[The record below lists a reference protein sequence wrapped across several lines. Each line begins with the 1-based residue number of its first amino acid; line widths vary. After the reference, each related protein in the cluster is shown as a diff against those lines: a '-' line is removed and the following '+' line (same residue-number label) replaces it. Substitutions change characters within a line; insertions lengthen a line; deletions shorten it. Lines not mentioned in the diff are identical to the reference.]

1 MRPFLLLVPAM
12 LLGATALEAQTSDDS
27 FEWKGRLAAGKTLEI
42 RGINGD
48 IRVTA
53 AKGDETVVHATK
65 RAKKGDV
72 SSVRVKVEE
81 HAGGVTICAIY
92 PGGSGDDCASGN
104 KGRKG
109 RSDDDDRGDDVVVDF
124 TVEVP
129 AKVRFE
135 GGTVNGGI
143 DAQGLRADAEVS
155 TVNGAIVLATT
166 GVGSAST
173 VNGSVRLRIGS
184 AAWDGRLEAR
194 TVNGS
199 VTVEMPQPSDLD
211 VEAGT
216 LNGSI
221 SSDFPLTL
229 QGKMSPQRIKGTIGK
244 GGRQLRLET
253 VNGDVQLRRA
263 A

>member
-1 MRPFLLLVPAM
+1 MRPFLFLVPAM
-12 LLGATALEAQTSDDS
+12 LLGASALEAQKSDDS
-27 FEWKGRLAAGKTLEI
+27 FEWKGRLAAGRTLEI

-53 AKGDETVVHATK
+53 ARGDEAVAHATK

-72 SSVRVKVEE
+72 SSVKIKVEE
-81 HAGGVTICAIY
+81 HAEGVTICAIY

-104 KGRKG
+104 MGRKG
-109 RSDDDDRGDDVVVDF
+109 RSDDDRGDDVVVDF
-124 TVEVP
+124 TIEVP
-129 AKVRFE
+129 ATVRFE

-166 GVGSAST
+166 GVGSATT
-173 VNGSVRLRIGS
+173 VNGSVRLSIGS

-199 VTVEMPQPSDLD
+199 VTVEMPQPTDLD
-211 VEAGT
+211 VEAST

>member
-1 MRPFLLLVPAM
+1 MRPFLFLVPAM
-12 LLGATALEAQTSDDS
+12 LLGPSALEAQKSDDS
-27 FEWKGRLAAGKTLEI
+27 FDWNGRLAAGKTLEI

-53 AKGDETVVHATK
+53 ARGDEAVVHATK

-72 SSVRVKVEE
+72 SSVKIKVEE
-81 HAGGVTICAIY
+81 HAEGVTICAIY

-109 RSDDDDRGDDVVVDF
+109 RSDDDRGDDVVVDF

-143 DAQGLRADAEVS
+143 DAQGLRADADVS

-166 GVGSAST
+166 GVGSATT

-194 TVNGS
+194 TVNGG
-199 VTVEMPQPSDLD
+199 VTVEMPQPTDLD
-211 VEAGT
+211 VEAST

>member
-1 MRPFLLLVPAM
+1 MRPFLFLVPAM
-12 LLGATALEAQTSDDS
+12 LLGASALEAQKSDDS

-53 AKGDETVVHATK
+53 ARGDEAVVQATK

-72 SSVRVKVEE
+72 SSVKIKVEE
-81 HAGGVTICAIY
+81 HADGVTICAIY

-109 RSDDDDRGDDVVVDF
+109 RSDDDRGDDVVVDF
-124 TVEVP
+124 TIEVP
-129 AKVRFE
+129 ATVRFE

-166 GVGSAST
+166 GVGSATT
-173 VNGSVRLRIGS
+173 VNGSVRLSIGS

-199 VTVEMPQPSDLD
+199 VTVEMPQPTDLD
-211 VEAGT
+211 VEAST

>member
-1 MRPFLLLVPAM
+1 MRPFLFLVPAM
-12 LLGATALEAQTSDDS
+12 LLGASALEAQKSDDS

-53 AKGDETVVHATK
+53 ARGDEAVVQATK

-72 SSVRVKVEE
+72 SSVKIKVEE
-81 HAGGVTICAIY
+81 HADGVTICAIY

-109 RSDDDDRGDDVVVDF
+109 RSDDDRGDDVVVDF

-129 AKVRFE
+129 AQVRFE

-166 GVGSAST
+166 GVGSATT
-173 VNGSVRLRIGS
+173 VNGSVRLSIGS

-199 VTVEMPQPSDLD
+199 VTVEMPQPTDLD
-211 VEAGT
+211 VEAST

>member
-1 MRPFLLLVPAM
+1 MRPFLFLLPAL
-12 LLGATALEAQTSDDS
+12 LLGATALEAQQSDDS
-27 FEWKGRLAAGKTLEI
+27 FDWKGRVAAGKTLEI

-53 AKGDETVVHATK
+53 ARGDEAVVHATK

-72 SSVRVKVEE
+72 SSVRIKVEQ
-81 HAGGVTICAIY
+81 HAEGVTICAIY

-109 RSDDDDRGDDVVVDF
+109 RYDEDRGDDVVVDF

-143 DAQGLRADAEVS
+143 DAQGLRGDAEVS

-166 GVGSAST
+166 GVGSATT

-184 AAWDGRLEAR
+184 AAWEGRLEAKS
-194 TVNGS
+194 VNGS
-199 VTVEMPQPSDLD
+199 VAVEMPQPTDLD
-211 VEAGT
+211 VEAST

>member
-1 MRPFLLLVPAM
+1 MRPFLFLVPAM
-12 LLGATALEAQTSDDS
+12 LLGASALEAQQSDDS
-27 FEWKGRLAAGKTLEI
+27 FDWKGRLAAGKTLEI

-53 AKGDETVVHATK
+53 ARGDEAVVHATK

-72 SSVRVKVEE
+72 SSVRIKVEE
-81 HAGGVTICAIY
+81 HAEGVTICAIY
-92 PGGSGDDCASGN
+92 PGGSGDDCASAN

-109 RSDDDDRGDDVVVDF
+109 RYDDDDGDDVVVDF

-135 GGTVNGGI
+135 GGTVNGAI
-143 DAQGLRADAEVS
+143 DAQGLRADADVS
-155 TVNGAIVLATT
+155 TVNGAIVLATA
-166 GVGSAST
+166 GVGSATT

-184 AAWDGRLEAR
+184 AAWEGRLEAR

-199 VTVEMPQPSDLD
+199 VTVEMPQPTDLD
-211 VEAGT
+211 VEAST

>member
-1 MRPFLLLVPAM
+1 MRPFLFLVPAM
-12 LLGATALEAQTSDDS
+12 LLGASALEAQKSDDS
-27 FEWKGRLAAGKTLEI
+27 FAWKGRLAAGKTLEI

-53 AKGDETVVHATK
+53 AKGDEAVVRATK

-81 HAGGVTICAIY
+81 HADGVTICAIY

-135 GGTVNGGI
+135 GGTVNGEI
-143 DAQGLRADAEVS
+143 DAQGLRADADVS

-173 VNGSVRLRIGS
+173 VNGSVSLRIGS

-199 VTVEMPQPSDLD
+199 VTVEMPQPTDLD